1 MGPVRILHLADC
13 HLDTPFYGRDE
24 VMRRRLRDACREAFQ
39 AGVELAV
46 ERRAHAVL
54 IAGDLFDDDRLSFP
68 TERLLLDCC
77 RRLDEAGI
85 PLFYAPGNHDPGRAN
100 YRARSI
106 DWPPNVHMFAS
117 SNPETVDIRDP
128 DGQAVARLTG
138 AGHMTPAESQNM
150 AADFPVA
157 EGELPHIGL
166 LHTQVT
172 GARSTDRHE
181 RYAPCT
187 EDDLRNAGYDY
198 WALGHIHLRQRV
210 CEEAPAWYA
219 GNTQGRNPRET
230 GSKGALWVEVEKGMP
245 AAPEFVPLAPV
256 VWHAEE
262 VACPAEAEGL
272 GPLTLQLVTTVRER
286 MAIDDGRE
294 HFVRV
299 DLTGQSP
306 LAAELAQ
313 PENLSTLTEEL
324 QEALGAGW
332 LEVRPADVTRPVDLE
347 EYRDGR
353 TVLGTALELIDK
365 AASDDEL
372 IEELCPEEL
381 AGNPDDATAYL
392 RELLDGLDREAAA
405 RLVPEEER

>member
-1 MGPVRILHLADC
+1 MGAVRVLHLADC

-24 VMRRRLRDACREAFQ
+24 GMRRRLRDACREAFQ
-39 AGVELAV
+39 AGVDLAI

-54 IAGDLFDDDRLSFP
+54 IAGDLFDNDLLSFP

-77 RRLDEAGI
+77 GRLEEAGI

-100 YRARSI
+100 YRARNI

-117 SNPETVDIRDP
+117 SNPETMDITGP
-128 DGQAVARLTG
+128 DGQTVARLTG
-138 AGHMTPAESQNM
+138 AGHMTPAESRNM
-150 AADFPVA
+150 AADFPA
-157 EGELPHIGL
+157 ADGELPHIGL

-172 GARSTDRHE
+172 GARSTDMHE

-187 EDDLRNAGYDY
+187 EEDLRETDYDY

-210 CEEAPAWYA
+210 SEEVPAWYA

-230 GSKGALWVEVEKGMP
+230 GPKGALWVEVEKGIP
-245 AAPEFVPLAPV
+245 AEPEFVPLAPV
-256 VWHAEE
+256 VWDSEE
-262 VACPAEAEGL
+262 ITCPPDAAGL
-272 GPLTLQLVTTVRER
+272 SRLGTKLVKSVRER
-286 MAIDDGRE
+286 VEIEDGRE

-306 LAAELAQ
+306 LAAELTQ
-313 PENLSTLTEEL
+313 PENLSTLAEEL

-332 LEVRPADVTRPVDLE
+332 LEVRPAGVNRPVDLD

-353 TVLGTALELIDK
+353 TVLATALELIDR

-372 IEELCPEEL
+372 IEELCPGEL
-381 AGNPDDATAYL
+381 AGKPDDATTYL